1 MMITCQNPSSS
12 RVYTNLFKEDTH
24 HQNDR
29 ALLSDC
35 VQEYLRHGLT
45 RQRCHSLV
53 VILNR
58 EKQTQ
63 EKEPAEDRRDT
74 DGRDN
79 SDRSRHGRVVS
90 LFSHVC
96 ARIET

>member
-1 MMITCQNPSSS
+1 M
-12 RVYTNLFKEDTH
+12 KDAH

-29 ALLSDC
+29 ALLFDC
-35 VQEYLRHGLT
+35 VQEYLRHWLT
-45 RQRCHSLV
+45 CRRCHSRV

-74 DGRDN
+74 DGRNDSN
-79 SDRSRHGRVVS
+79 RSRHSRVVS

>member
-1 MMITCQNPSSS
+1 M
-12 RVYTNLFKEDTH
+12 KDTH

-29 ALLSDC
+29 ALLFNC
-35 VQEYLRHGLT
+35 VQQYLRNWLT
-45 RQRCHSLV
+45 RRRCHSRV

-58 EKQTQ
+58 EKQSQ

-74 DGRDN
+74 DRRDN

-96 ARIET
+96 ARIES